1 MCLIMV
7 APVTPNVPAT
17 AVFPE
22 VAATVNLSLLTSKS
36 PSIPVS
42 PATASV
48 FDSVVAPV
56 TPNVFD
62 NVVPPVTPNVP
73 P

>member
-1 MCLIMV
+1 MFDNV
-7 APVTPNVPAT
+7 VPPVTPKVPAT
-17 AVFPE
+17 AVFPD

-48 FDSVVAPV
+48 LDSVVAPV

-62 NVVPPVTPNVP
+62 NGGTSNT
-73 P
+73 